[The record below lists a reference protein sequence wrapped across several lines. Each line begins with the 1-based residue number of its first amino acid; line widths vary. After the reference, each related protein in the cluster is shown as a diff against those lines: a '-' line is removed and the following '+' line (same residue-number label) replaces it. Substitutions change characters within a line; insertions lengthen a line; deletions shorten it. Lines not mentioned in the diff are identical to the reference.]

1 MGCFY
6 RWRVAIFQN
15 SFWNTEFS
23 DEFLNLDNLLVA
35 ANLNRWKK
43 FCTAFNS
50 LIRGVKTLMFTL
62 RGTERSSVESE
73 VASVFDTE
81 FPARLLIIQFFFT
94 KNVSNRFFN
103 KIHCFSYI
111 IVFFPLGTTTV
122 ANYVL
127 CMHNGFSFIAK
138 HFSVQNLTKEYEA
151 WKSLLHRN
159 FSRYFSETRRSDL
172 WTKSTSEQKIKW
184 SDSRP

>member
-1 MGCFY
+1 
-6 RWRVAIFQN
+6 
-15 SFWNTEFS
+15 
-23 DEFLNLDNLLVA
+23 
-35 ANLNRWKK
+35 
-43 FCTAFNS
+43 
-50 LIRGVKTLMFTL
+50 MFTL

-122 ANYVL
+122 ANYV
-127 CMHNGFSFIAK
+127 MYAQRFFIYCQA
-138 HFSVQNLTKEYEA
+138 FQCTKFN
-151 WKSLLHRN
+151 KG
-159 FSRYFSETRRSDL
+159 
-172 WTKSTSEQKIKW
+172 I
-184 SDSRP
+184 